1 MAVAKQTKKVS
12 KKTSKAKVKTE
23 DVIVTV
29 AHEVENMT
37 KESAFE
43 AAETLEDSIE
53 FSYFRLG
60 GILARIHTEQWYTE
74 EGFEKFPEFVESRFG
89 IKRSKA
95 FHLIGIYNGLL
106 ESGVPWA
113 EVKDVGWSKLKEL
126 VNVMTQKNVKGW
138 VKRAKDMTVMQ
149 LIAYIKEQNSTDG
162 GKGSETEAKK
172 ISSMTFKVHDDQKE
186 LINNALDKAKSEA
199 GTEFPA
205 VALEAISMDYLAGNS
220 KPVKE
225 TKADKAAEAKPEK
238 ATKDGLKDYME
249 NFTWEEVLGVFEIVW
264 PDVDLMVE
272 SE

>member
-1 MAVAKQTKKVS
+1 MAVAKTTKKAS
-12 KKTSKAKVKTE
+12 KKKTSKAKQVV

-37 KESAFE
+37 KDAAFE
-43 AAETLEDSIE
+43 AAATLEDDIE

-106 ESGVPWA
+106 ESGVPWE

-126 VNVMTQKNVKGW
+126 VNVMTKKNVKGW

-149 LIAYIKEQNSTDG
+149 LIAYIKDQNAGDG
-162 GKGSETEAKK
+162 TKGSESDAKK

-186 LINNALDKAKSEA
+186 LINQALDKAKTETGS
-199 GTEFPA
+199 EFPA
-205 VALEAISMDYLAGNS
+205 VALEAISMDYLAGPS
-220 KPVKE
+220 KPAKE
-225 TKADKAAEAKPEK
+225 VETDAKEEKAAKPTKAV
-238 ATKDGLKDYME
+238 LKDYME
-249 NFTWEEVLGVFEIVW
+249 NFTWEEVLGVFEEIW

>member
-1 MAVAKQTKKVS
+1 MAVAKTTKKAS
-12 KKTSKAKVKTE
+12 KKKTSKAQKTE

-37 KESAFE
+37 KDAAFE
-43 AAETLEDSIE
+43 AAATLEDDIE

-106 ESGVPWA
+106 ESGVPWE

-126 VNVMTQKNVKGW
+126 VNVMTKKNVKGW

-149 LIAYIKEQNSTDG
+149 LIAYIKDQNAGDG
-162 GKGSETEAKK
+162 TKGSESDAKK

-186 LINNALDKAKSEA
+186 LINQALDKAKTETGS
-199 GTEFPA
+199 EFPA
-205 VALEAISMDYLAGNS
+205 VALEAISMDYLAGPS
-220 KPVKE
+220 KPAKE
-225 TKADKAAEAKPEK
+225 VETDAKDEKPAKPTKAV
-238 ATKDGLKDYME
+238 LKDYME
-249 NFTWEEVLGVFEIVW
+249 NFTWEEVLGVFEEIW